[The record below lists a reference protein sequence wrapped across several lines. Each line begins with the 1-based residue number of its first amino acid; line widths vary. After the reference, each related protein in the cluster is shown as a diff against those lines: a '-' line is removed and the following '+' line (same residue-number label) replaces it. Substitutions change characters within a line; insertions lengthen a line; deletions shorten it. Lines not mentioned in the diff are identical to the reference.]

1 MKPKKKIEV
10 DKSVI
15 KDCQIILVK
24 LTQLQKR
31 VLGETNYENDS
42 SFSIV
47 VGDVYGLFNKLR
59 WSKTK
64 GVYNGR

>member
-42 SFSIV
+42 SVNVRDMHYLYNI
-47 VGDVYGLFNKLR
+47 
-59 WSKTK
+59 SKYYCYVK
-64 GVYNGR
+64 